1 MYTPQRVHVPER
13 YHERIKTAITQDSPL
28 PVKLDLTAGGED
40 LVLLTP
46 GQIIK
51 IERAIQAGKKV
62 MTVRMSRRQ
71 VRANVKVEGG
81 FLSMLLRLASKALP
95 TLLGGLATGLL
106 SAGVEK
112 AVGGNGLYL
121 GKRGYGTA
129 KVDLM
134 EGGGLQMTPVET
146 EKHNGLYLKH
156 DGQVYEGK
164 GFLLGK
170 NSPFKNIP
178 ILGLIL

>member
-1 MYTPQRVHVPER
+1 MPER
-13 YHERIKTAITQDSPL
+13 YHERIKAAVTQDRPL
-28 PVKLDLTAGGED
+28 AVKLDLTTDGED

-51 IERAIQAGKKV
+51 IERAMRDGKKV

-71 VRANVKVEGG
+71 VQANVKVEGG
-81 FLSMLLRLASKALP
+81 FLATLLSLASKFLP

-121 GKRGYGTA
+121 GKKGYGTA
-129 KVDLM
+129 KIDMM
-134 EGGGLQMTPVET
+134 EGGGLQITPVET
-146 EKHNGLYLKH
+146 EKYNGLYLKH
-156 DGQVYEGK
+156 DGQVFEGK

-170 NSPFKNIP
+170 NSPFRNIP